1 MKSLQKDTDK
11 GDLEWSEVFKGAL
24 LKVEPLPRVGVRG
37 VLRGHTLSKLNSSFH
52 SWSILLPGEVSV
64 GTQSWA
70 SRLPAGRGRPRR

>member
-37 VLRGHTLSKLNSSFH
+37 VLRGHTLIKLNSSFREH
-52 SWSILLPGEVSV
+52 SFTRGGLGGNSKLGEPS
-64 GTQSWA
+64 A
-70 SRLPAGRGRPRR
+70 CRSRETS